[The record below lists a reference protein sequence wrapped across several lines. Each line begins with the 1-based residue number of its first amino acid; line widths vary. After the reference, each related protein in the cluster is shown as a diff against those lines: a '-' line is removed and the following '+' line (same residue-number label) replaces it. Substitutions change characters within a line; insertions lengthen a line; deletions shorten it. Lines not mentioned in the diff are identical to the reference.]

1 MSIDKFL
8 NPDFTPDESTKAE
21 VENLHKEGHSLAG
34 INLKFADMSQA
45 KLVNADLSNSDLTR
59 ADFSGAS
66 LYGVNLEESNLFKT
80 NFEEAN
86 LKSANLINC
95 DLLGADFTN
104 TKLNNV
110 DWGKDYKVIN
120 EIEAEKAVASGDH
133 EKANEKYNEAEDIY
147 RALKISMQSQTLGDD
162 VGKMFLRE
170 MIVKRKQMPK
180 YSPLRIVSKI
190 AHITTGY
197 GEKLGNI
204 LYSVIAVLVACAL
217 IYGIDGVVYQD
228 RNLSFFADDFQEYGY
243 LRTFGNLFYFSVVV
257 FSTVGFGEITPLGLL
272 NKTVMI
278 FEGMTGGLILSILII
293 AVYKQLMDR

>member
-66 LYGVNLEESNLFKT
+66 LYGVNLEGSNLFKT

-110 DWGKDYKVIN
+110 DWGKDFKVIN

-133 EKANEKYNEAEDIY
+133 EKAIKKYLEAEDIY
-147 RALKISMQSQTLGDD
+147 RVLKISMQAQTLGED

-170 MIVKRKQMPK
+170 MIVKRKQMPT

-204 LYSVIAVLVACAL
+204 LYSVIAVLVVCAL

-228 RNLSFFADDFQEYGY
+228 RNLSFFADDIQEYGY
-243 LRTFGNLFYFSVVV
+243 WRTFGNLFYFSVVV

>member
-66 LYGVNLEESNLFKT
+66 LYGVNLEGSNLFKT

-197 GEKLGNI
+197 GENLGNI

-228 RNLSFFADDFQEYGY
+228 RNLSFFADDIQEYGY